1 MDLHI
6 MKIEFTE
13 IFQELFLDVKEC
25 LKRELMFKLEAIRK
39 FEMHNVMNNPS
50 NANPTKSAI
59 NFKFLKNL
67 QDRLQ
72 STMPDQERVIVTTP
86 N

>member
-1 MDLHI
+1 
-6 MKIEFTE
+6 
-13 IFQELFLDVKEC
+13 VKDC

-39 FEMHNVMNNPS
+39 YEMQNVMNNPS

-72 STMPDQERVIVTTP
+72 FTIPDKERMVEQP